1 MYNRLVFVVF
11 AAALALP
18 NPANAGV
25 MLLTNPNQFSG
36 QETLLTFEGIQPF
49 QVVTSWDG
57 VGFQY
62 VGQTGVGIQGAF
74 DPSPQREFGPQE
86 KTILNQFMFGTQGI
100 QITFASEINRA
111 AFELRT
117 FPNVGGEL
125 SIDLLDAGAK
135 VVSFTIEN
143 RNTSDYL
150 FYGFESSLPFD
161 EVILRGPGD
170 GRFGLDNLRF
180 EPASVPEPGTLTLL
194 GLGALGLMG
203 YRWRQRRQGMP
214 LARVR

>member
-1 MYNRLVFVVF
+1 MYNRLFFVIF

-18 NPANAGV
+18 NPAKAGV
-25 MLLTNPNQFSG
+25 LLLTNPNQFSG
-36 QETLLTFEGIQPF
+36 QETLLTFEGVQPF
-49 QVVTSWDG
+49 QIVTSFGG

-62 VGQTGVGIQGAF
+62 VGQPGVGIEGAF
-74 DPSPQREFGPQE
+74 DPSPHREFGPQE
-86 KTILNQFMFGTQGI
+86 GTILNQFKSGTQGV
-100 QITFASEINRA
+100 QMTFASEINRA

-117 FPNVGGEL
+117 FPNVDGVL
-125 SIDLLDAGAK
+125 SIDLLDAGAP
-135 VVSFTIEN
+135 VQSFTIDN

-150 FYGFESSLPFD
+150 FYGFESNLPFD

-180 EPASVPEPGTLTLL
+180 ELAPVPEPGTLTLL

-203 YRWRQRRQGMP
+203 YRWRQWRHGMP